1 MHRLDR
7 DTSGLVLIAKNA
19 RVLRELHA
27 QLRVNQV
34 DKVYWACTV
43 GKWPA
48 YQKSVSAPL
57 AKQHAPSGERV
68 VRVSP
73 TGKPSRTEFKVIERF
88 QQASLLE
95 VKPISGR
102 THQIR
107 VHVQHVG
114 HPILGES
121 KYLSDKSEVLTRRI
135 GLKRLFL
142 HAKSISFELSGEPYE
157 LNCPIDK
164 ELESVLARLRG
175 TGQ

>member
-1 MHRLDR
+1 M
-7 DTSGLVLIAKNA
+7 AK
-19 RVLRELHA
+19 R
-27 QLRVNQV
+27 
-34 DKVYWACTV
+34 
-43 GKWPA
+43 
-48 YQKSVSAPL
+48 
-57 AKQHAPSGERV
+57 
-68 VRVSP
+68 
-73 TGKPSRTEFKVIERF
+73 SRTEFKVIERF

-121 KYLSDKSEVLTRRI
+121 KYLSDESEEVTQRV

-142 HAKSISFELSGEPYE
+142 HAKYISFKLFDEHYE
-157 LNCPIDK
+157 LNCPIDQ

-175 TGQ
+175 AR